1 MPSIFENTAFHKAG
15 VGFNLVPQVN
25 SFNSVFNTQPLDS
38 KESNEIE
45 RLLINNVQP
54 DGKESVE
61 KDIEQLKLITSE
73 IKAIGRQGTILM
85 GERVHR
91 ARELLKAYKD
101 GTFTKWLES
110 TFGTRKTAYNMLA
123 YYELYTALPHDDLR
137 ERLKKLPQRA
147 AYILA
152 SRDGDLDIKAE
163 IISEY
168 HDRTHDEL
176 VVLIQE
182 KLPVALGDKRVVKTS
197 NEKLIFMI
205 RELVQKLQKSE
216 AVLTEAH
223 KKELAELS
231 EMTLLLSNMS
241 NEQCVSNV

>member
-1 MPSIFENTAFHKAG
+1 MQPIF
-15 VGFNLVPQVN
+15 
-25 SFNSVFNTQPLDS
+25 
-38 KESNEIE
+38 
-45 RLLINNVQP
+45 
-54 DGKESVE
+54 
-61 KDIEQLKLITSE
+61 
-73 IKAIGRQGTILM
+73 
-85 GERVHR
+85 
-91 ARELLKAYKD
+91 
-101 GTFTKWLES
+101 WL
-110 TFGTRKTAYNMLA
+110 
-123 YYELYTALPHDDLR
+123 
-137 ERLKKLPQRA
+137 
-147 AYILA
+147 